1 VCVLGDG
8 VSISCERRRFC
19 PSPIVPPRVC
29 RGVVCLGDFVA
40 GFIDSINRAQQY
52 QSIPLHILTQ
62 CELIL
67 TRIILGEEKYFVG
80 QGVDIGK
87 DG

>member
-1 VCVLGDG
+1 M
-8 VSISCERRRFC
+8 
-19 PSPIVPPRVC
+19 
-29 RGVVCLGDFVA
+29 VCLGDLVG

-62 CELIL
+62 GELIL